1 MLYCR
6 LLIGILNTSLGNTVK
21 KLSIYKIFPQLYNFF
36 YSYHVYFILWI
47 KSVLQNGGAWVVCW
61 RNNCLIPNIKT
72 DKKVTFLALVQVL
85 QWNSHPRFLIYVH
98 SKWLKT
104 FLIFGNG
111 TKTCATANLYSSR
124 YYQWKKKLPG
134 NCTLQYV
141 VMLMIMSY
149 ISKLKNS
156 LQKQKWN

>member
-1 MLYCR
+1 MLYRR

-21 KLSIYKIFPQLYNFF
+21 KLSIYKIFYQLYNFF

-47 KSVLQNGGAWVVCW
+47 KSVLPNGGAWVVCW

-85 QWNSHPRFLIYVH
+85 QWNSHRFLIYVH

-104 FLIFGNG
+104 FNMCNCKSLFKQILPMEK
-111 TKTCATANLYSSR
+111 KTARKLYPAIRSNAHDHVI
-124 YYQWKKKLPG
+124 YFKA
-134 NCTLQYV
+134 
-141 VMLMIMSY
+141 
-149 ISKLKNS
+149 
-156 LQKQKWN
+156 